1 MSKKSTKKQI
11 RKEIV
16 KEVTN
21 SKIDIRNVYFCGF
34 KLNKKTPDNYEW

>member
-16 KEVTN
+16 KEITN
-21 SKIDIRNVYFCGF
+21 SKIDVRINYFCGF